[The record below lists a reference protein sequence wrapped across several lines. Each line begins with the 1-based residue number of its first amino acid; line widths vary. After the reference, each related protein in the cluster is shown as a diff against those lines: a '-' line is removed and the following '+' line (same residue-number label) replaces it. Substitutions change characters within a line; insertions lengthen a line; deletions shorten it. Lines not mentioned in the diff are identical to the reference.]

1 MDKTLKI
8 LHIDP
13 KFDVIYCLIK
23 KGAFIKSKVSLK
35 TAVNLLKNEE
45 FDLIIS
51 EPHHRAILDSR
62 NTE

>member
-8 LHIDP
+8 LHINP
-13 KFDVIYCLIK
+13 KYDVIYCLIK

-35 TAVNLLKNEE
+35 AAISLLKTER

-51 EPHHRAILDSR
+51 EPHHRAILDSMDAK
-62 NTE
+62 

>member
-1 MDKTLKI
+1 MEKTFKI

-13 KFDVIYCLIK
+13 KYDVIYCRIK

-35 TAVNLLKNEE
+35 AAISLLKNER

-51 EPHHRAILDSR
+51 EPHHRAILDSM
-62 NTE
+62 NAE